1 MNKFNIKKG
10 REKLTDQE
18 MEQHMNFDKF
28 VSGYTPVKTG
38 WIKGAKFYSILV
50 SVSVVLIAAG
60 YLVFKNMESGI
71 TTTEKPFVDPP
82 AKSMNVASDIFSCST
97 FGDTTLVYQTGT
109 IIHVPASAFVDE
121 TGQDINGPV
130 EIKFREFHDPVDI
143 MVSGIP
149 MNYDSA
155 GIGFHLESAGMFE
168 IKAYQNNKP
177 LHLKAG
183 KEISVNMV
191 SRTNNE
197 KDYNVY
203 YLDTVKRKWNYV
215 SENTAANNTCTP
227 VFEINK
233 EYAKKLKASEGSEAP
248 LKPVFPEKANKKAY
262 NFVIDFNKNEFP
274 ELAAF
279 KGLKFEP
286 LEGKKKQHERLAE
299 KTWEDVLIERG
310 TDGENY
316 IITFSTEKETQKI
329 KVRPVIEGE
338 NYDALMKEYQNKQ
351 KQYDAFLAA
360 RKRREMEKRD
370 SLYRIN
376 RIYQGIV
383 STNSLNE
390 RFNNFIDGSFIE
402 TSKDMLVYRTFA
414 VNNLGIWNSDKP
426 ILFFSMEKRHS
437 AKFVSQQNEVLIL
450 KCAYIL
456 KRNINSVY
464 RIEENNFTKFPF
476 EKEIDIIVGVGYD
489 NEMYYIKDEDVK
501 GMEAAKDVLQFKMK
515 KADGIVSA
523 AGLKQFFRI

>member
-1 MNKFNIKKG
+1 MTKFNFKKN
-10 REKLTDQE
+10 RETLTDKE
-18 MEQHMNFDKF
+18 MEQRMNFDKF
-28 VSGYTPVKTG
+28 ISGYTPVKTVG
-38 WIKGAKFYSILV
+38 IKGAKFYSILA
-50 SVSVVLIAAG
+50 SASVVLVAAG
-60 YLVFKNMESGI
+60 YLVFKNMEAGI
-71 TTTEKPFVDPP
+71 TTTEKPFIDPP
-82 AKSMNVASDIFSCST
+82 AKSMNVASEIFACSSL
-97 FGDTTLVYQTGT
+97 GDTTLVYQTGT
-109 IIHVPASAFVDE
+109 IIHLPASAFVDE
-121 TGQDINGPV
+121 NGQDINGPV
-130 EIKFREFHDPVDI
+130 EIKYREFHDPVDI

-155 GIGFHLESAGMFE
+155 GISYQLESAGMFE
-168 IKAYQNNKP
+168 VKAYQNNKP
-177 LHLKAG
+177 LQLKPG

-191 SRTNNE
+191 SHSNNE

-203 YLDTVKRKWNYV
+203 YLDTVKKQWNYV

-233 EYAKKLKASEGSEAP
+233 EYAKKLKASEGSVVP
-248 LKPVFPEKANKKAY
+248 LQPVFPEKANKMSY

-286 LEGKKKQHERLAE
+286 IEGKKKQHERLAE
-299 KTWEDVLIERG
+299 KIWEDVSIERG
-310 TDGENY
+310 EDNENY
-316 IITFSTEKETQKI
+316 IVTFSTEKETQKI

-360 RKRREMEKRD
+360 RKKRETEKRD

-376 RIYQGIV
+376 RVYQDIA
-383 STNSLNE
+383 STTNLNE
-390 RFNNFIDGSFIE
+390 RFNNFIDGSFTE
-402 TSKDMLVYRTFA
+402 TSKDMLVYRTFT
-414 VNNLGIWNSDKP
+414 VSKLGIWNSDKP
-426 ILFFSMEKRHS
+426 IMFFNAEQRYA
-437 AKFVSQQNEVLIL
+437 AKFVSPQNEVLIL

-456 KRNINSVY
+456 KRNMNSVY
-464 RIEENNFTKFPF
+464 RIAETSFAKFPF

-501 GMEAAKDVLQFKMK
+501 GIVAPKDLLQLKMK
-515 KADGIVSA
+515 KADGIVST